1 MTLKSIQCRR
11 DVRNARRD
19 CLSLQTFQTSLGD
32 TFRAGSEPFALF
44 HDLRR
49 FSTICLW
56 GRGSKTL
63 HAWFSPAC
71 TAKTKKFMCVDG
83 SRKCSIL
90 NFNERP
96 SNNSPSPNPH
106 YSGSFELRST
116 FIVHWCSWFR
126 VCLPPTDAYLL
137 YRQSKKKPSRP
148 RPLERRCSSALA
160 RISRGMRVFTAYLHL
175 DFFFRPG

>member
-1 MTLKSIQCRR
+1 MPEETAFL
-11 DVRNARRD
+11 
-19 CLSLQTFQTSLGD
+19 
-32 TFRAGSEPFALF
+32 FRPSKLPWATPFAPEANHSRSF
-44 HDLRR
+44 
-49 FSTICLW
+49 TIFDAFPRYVYGGGDPRPC
-56 GRGSKTL
+56 TL
-63 HAWFSPAC
+63 WFSPAC

-137 YRQSKKKPSRP
+137 YRQSEKKSEPAQATRAA
-148 RPLERRCSSALA
+148 LFSALA

-175 DFFFRPG
+175 DFCFRPG